1 MTISAEKMELYRE
14 TARRRAAR
22 QKAELDAR
30 FGRAWRT
37 ARSAAQLLKENFS
50 AKRVVV
56 FGSLVNR
63 KLFHTRSDIDLAVWG
78 ISENQYFAALSAI
91 LDVDPQF
98 SVDLV
103 RMEDIYGEESR
114 IALVKTI
121 EQEGREL

>member
-30 FGRAWRT
+30 FGCAWRT